1 EILVLDDP
9 ISVLETNAQAKL
21 IQQVI
26 EASNGR
32 SVVWTLQRTSFSRHF
47 DRVLMM
53 VDGRIAEQ
61 GKFDEL
67 NRPNTLLHKQLQ
79 AD

>member
-1 EILVLDDP
+1 LTD
-9 ISVLETNAQAKL
+9 
-21 IQQVI
+21 
-26 EASNGR
+26 ASKGR
-32 SVVWTLQRTSFSRHF
+32 SLVWALQRSGLSRHF
-47 DRVLMM
+47 DRVLVM

-67 NRPNTLLHKQLQ
+67 NRPNTVLHKQLA